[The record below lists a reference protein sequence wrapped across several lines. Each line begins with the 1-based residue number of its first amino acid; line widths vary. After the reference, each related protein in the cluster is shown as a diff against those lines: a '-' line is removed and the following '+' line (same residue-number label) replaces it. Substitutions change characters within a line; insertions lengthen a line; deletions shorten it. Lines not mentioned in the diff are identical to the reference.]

1 MGTTP
6 ELIIVLMGAGG
17 GGLSLALVAA
27 RLLGPSGRQRRGPLL
42 ALAALLLVF
51 TLDLAD
57 SALAL
62 ASPARHGAF
71 AGYVLLVWPLFPLAP
86 WLYVRSATLAPS
98 AGHWRS
104 LRVPLTLWGV
114 AILALV
120 PLLRLDGAVRHAIL
134 VDGRLPAADG
144 LLPAIAGLT
153 LFVLGWLAALAV
165 SAVATIRR
173 LAAHRRRMR
182 ALLSNTSGV
191 ELRWLDG
198 FLLFLLAAFAVE
210 LADSLLALFADR
222 SLLGDDMAALVEVA
236 ILIGLALF
244 GLQQGDPVPVW
255 ARDLLPP
262 EAGDDAPLPA
272 AGDAGAATIADAGAY
287 ARSGLDDDSCARILD
302 RLDAVMAAERP
313 WADPFLTLQALA
325 ERCGVKP
332 HYLSQ
337 ALNMRGG
344 TSFYDYV
351 NRWRVEAACRALA
364 ASEDNILA
372 IAEQVGFNAKSTFNA
387 AFRRVTGE
395 TPSAYRRQA
404 GGRAA

>member
-1 MGTTP
+1 MDATP

-17 GGLSLALVAA
+17 GGLSLALVMA
-27 RLLGPSGRQRRGPLL
+27 RLIGPAGRQRRGPLL

-51 TLDLAD
+51 TLDLVD

-62 ASPARHGAF
+62 ASPARHAAV
-71 AGYVLLVWPLFPLAP
+71 AGYVLLVWPLFALAP
-86 WLYVRSATLAPS
+86 WLYVRSATLVPGALR
-98 AGHWRS
+98 WRS
-104 LRVPLTLWGV
+104 LRVPMLFWALGM
-114 AILALV
+114 AALV
-120 PLLRLDGAVRHAIL
+120 PLLRLDGAVRHDLL
-134 VDGRLPAADG
+134 VHGRLPAAADG

-173 LAAHRRRMR
+173 LAAHRRLMR

-210 LADSLLALFADR
+210 LGDSLLALFADW

-255 ARDLLPP
+255 ARELLP
-262 EAGDDAPLPA
+262 APA
-272 AGDAGAATIADAGAY
+272 APEDEPVAAADAGAY
-287 ARSGLDDDSCARILD
+287 ARSGLDEDSCARILD

-313 WADPFLTLQALA
+313 WADPFLTLKTLA
-325 ERCGVKP
+325 DRCGVKP

-364 ASEDNILA
+364 ASEDNVLA

-387 AFRRVTGE
+387 AFRRITGE

-404 GGRAA
+404 R